1 MGKIVMAQL
10 TPEELQSIKELQA
23 RYDQTVFELGSLEAQ
38 LIVFDTQIDKLKEEK
53 RALVSDLNT
62 LGKKESELVKSLQE
76 KYGTGNINTETGEVT
91 STQQ

>member
-10 TPEELQSIKELQA
+10 TPEELQSIKE
-23 RYDQTVFELGSLEAQ
+23 F
-38 LIVFDTQIDKLKEEK
+38 VFDTQIDKLKEEK

>member
-1 MGKIVMAQL
+1 MAQL
-10 TPEELQSIKELQA
+10 TPEELQSIKELQT

-62 LGKKESELVKSLQE
+62 LGKKEAELIKSLQE
-76 KYGTGNINTETGEVT
+76 KYGEGAINPETGEIT
-91 STQQ
+91 SVQQ

>member
-1 MGKIVMAQL
+1 MAQL